1 MKRLL
6 LAVAAGTLSFA
17 AQAQVPQY
25 GTSINLE
32 QARKAIAAGQAEARK
47 NSWPVAIAFVDTA
60 GNLVAYEKM
69 DNTQTASILVAIDK
83 GRSAA
88 IYRRPTKVFEDLV
101 AKGGAGVRA
110 LNLRD
115 AQRGRRRPADR
126 GGRQGHRR
134 HRGQRSRWRPG
145 RDGREGGRRR
155 AEVGTGSIRG
165 GSTRSSAGASISP
178 AL

>member
-115 AQRGRRRPADR
+115 ASVVD
-126 GGRQGHRR
+126 GGL
-134 HRGQRSRWRPG
+134 PIVV
-145 RDGREGGRRR
+145 DGKVIGGIGVSGV
-155 AEVGTGSIRG
+155 AGDQDGMVAK
-165 GSTRSSAGASISP
+165 AGAD
-178 AL
+178 ALK